1 MKIKLESSVYIQGQG
16 SFPLGSV
23 ADVDNKVANELIKV
37 GRAVKFEQEE
47 ETEKP
52 KATKKKVKKE
62 VDK

>member
-1 MKIKLESSVYIQGQG
+1 MKIKLQSSAYIKGYG

-23 ADVDNKVANELIKV
+23 AEVDAKIADELIKV
-37 GRAVKFEQEE
+37 GRAVKFEE

-52 KATKKKVKKE
+52 KTPKKKVKKE